1 MMRRFTTG
9 VIVGFLMTA
18 GPAFAQAKA
27 KATTPEIPFE
37 SVPNFF
43 KLPAG
48 LYMGEGTGVATNSR
62 GHVFV
67 YVRSGETLLFEFDQT
82 IAYRRILQ
90 TKNFTD
96 GHGLDWN
103 TSRLAFYSGG
113 NGPSGVHRADR
124 FEQVDFVNNHGSL
137 SGYVDGVL

>member
-27 KATTPEIPFE
+27 TTPEIPFE
-37 SVPNFF
+37 SVSNFF

-48 LYMGEGTGVATNSR
+48 LYMGEGTGVATNSK

-67 YVRSGETLLFEFDQT
+67 YVRSGESRPSLLSAGHPRT
-82 IAYRRILQ
+82 MARHWARR
-90 TKNFTD
+90 
-96 GHGLDWN
+96 
-103 TSRLAFYSGG
+103 
-113 NGPSGVHRADR
+113 RAR
-124 FEQVDFVNNHGSL
+124 ASAWAAPL
-137 SGYVDGVL
+137 TTTWRT

>member
-1 MMRRFTTG
+1 VDDADNIGLSLDVSALPDWDSFT
-9 VIVGFLMTA
+9 
-18 GPAFAQAKA
+18 
-27 KATTPEIPFE
+27 
-37 SVPNFF
+37 
-43 KLPAG
+43 
-48 LYMGEGTGVATNSR
+48 
-62 GHVFV
+62 FV
-67 YVRSGETLLFEFDQT
+67 SLFEFDQT